1 MELNETPYQTQ
12 SYLILLDWIEG
23 LPPDAP
29 SVKWVH
35 SLNPASPVSN
45 ENSILIPAQ
54 ARIDHRRPLEPSKVP
69 RR

>member
-1 MELNETPYQTQ
+1 MQPEPSELTY
-12 SYLILLDWIEG
+12 SDLLDWTEG

-35 SLNPASPVSN
+35 NLDPESPVSK

-54 ARIDHRRPLEPSKVP
+54 ARLDHRKLFEQEGGLHG
-69 RR
+69 